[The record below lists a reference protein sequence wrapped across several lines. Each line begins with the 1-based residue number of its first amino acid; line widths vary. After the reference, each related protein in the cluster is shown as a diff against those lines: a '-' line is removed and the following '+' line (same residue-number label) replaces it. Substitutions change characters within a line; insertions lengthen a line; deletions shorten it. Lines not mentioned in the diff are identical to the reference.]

1 MTIYLECRP
10 QINHI
15 LSNLASRTLPK
26 SSSAVQDPSSQG
38 LAWTSPYLS
47 HHWWVIRR
55 FDPTDPADHSTIVT
69 AQSVKGGGS
78 HGSSFRTM
86 SHWTKYIRAKQ
97 TTPQVERHRLG
108 CEQRK
113 VFSELTPGTPAS
125 SSGSSHAATT
135 STEHVTQV
143 AETINRL
150 EHTVTNLNL
159 LERAAIDRAYIRHTT
174 AHGTWELDGVLQ
186 DIQPKPRSHEL
197 CFSHVYMKTLGFQ
210 SLLPRLDTFNTF
222 LKRSSNDHEIVCKEQ
237 LPGHPHPK
245 ISR

>member
-1 MTIYLECRP
+1 MW
-10 QINHI
+10 
-15 LSNLASRTLPK
+15 A
-26 SSSAVQDPSSQG
+26 
-38 LAWTSPYLS
+38 
-47 HHWWVIRR
+47 
-55 FDPTDPADHSTIVT
+55 
-69 AQSVKGGGS
+69 
-78 HGSSFRTM
+78 
-86 SHWTKYIRAKQ
+86 
-97 TTPQVERHRLG
+97 
-108 CEQRK
+108 K

-143 AETINRL
+143 AEMINHL

-159 LERAAIDRAYIRHTT
+159 LERAAIDRAYTRHTT
-174 AHGTWELDGVLQ
+174 TTRAFIGQVLGKCFEARAFLIMNPQVAFGAPDGWPAYSRTTHGTWELAGVLQ

-222 LKRSSNDHEIVCKEQ
+222 LKRSSNDHEIICKEQ
-237 LPGHPHPK
+237 LPGLPHPK